1 LNPNFV
7 VPAKTQFKDLFD
19 AHYEAQKEKIQ
30 EKLDS
35 FDIISI
41 TTDMWSAKYQK
52 KSYGGFTAHSIDM
65 NLKPTSLKLGIFELA
80 DAHTADNI
88 EKFIKAK
95 LVSLSIWDRVLFFAV
110 DNASVMRKCMNNMKK
125 DFVGCF
131 NHLLHL
137 IVNRFLDIKIVK
149 KAINDLNLNL
159 SSDVDDD
166 SDSDKDENDDDE
178 DDDLYSDEVDDLFQG
193 LSDEFYESK
202 EYSDEE
208 VECLKSIKLV
218 IKKIKKIVSASE
230 SVKFS
235 ESSTDCYPKSFSRS
249 SFFKRKLHQSFDS
262 RCQDKMEQYLCIA

>member
-1 LNPNFV
+1 
-7 VPAKTQFKDLFD
+7 
-19 AHYEAQKEKIQ
+19 
-30 EKLDS
+30 
-35 FDIISI
+35 
-41 TTDMWSAKYQK
+41 M
-52 KSYGGFTAHSIDM
+52 
-65 NLKPTSLKLGIFELA
+65 
-80 DAHTADNI
+80 
-88 EKFIKAK
+88 
-95 LVSLSIWDRVLFFAV
+95 
-110 DNASVMRKCMNNMKK
+110 
-125 DFVGCF
+125 
-131 NHLLHL
+131 
-137 IVNRFLDIKIVK
+137 
-149 KAINDLNLNL
+149 

-218 IKKIKKIVSASE
+218 IKKIKKIVSTSE